1 MPLMVTCPQEY
12 LQKHI
17 GKYVEIQTY
26 NNRKIEGIL
35 SGFDVY
41 VNMYIKNAKDINYIG
56 DVIINGSNIIF
67 CNLK

>member
-41 VNMYIKNAKDINYIG
+41 
-56 DVIINGSNIIF
+56 
-67 CNLK
+67 